1 MNDLQ
6 SKPTGKR
13 GWLIFIVVMA
23 VLAGGVWW
31 VVHKQNASMGKGFK
45 GKFDPSDRPVPVLT
59 ATVATRD
66 VNVFLHALGTV
77 TSKNT
82 VVVKSRVDGLLEK
95 VLFREGQ
102 MVKAGQVLAQ
112 LDAKPFQVALEQ
124 AQAQLMKDKSLLE
137 NAKRDAARY
146 QDLLAKNSIAK
157 QTADTQFALVKQYEA
172 TVAADQAQV
181 DNARINLGYCRIVAP
196 ISGRVGLRAVDAGN
210 MVHQSDANGI
220 VSIVQLEPITA
231 VFSIPEDKL
240 PQVQA
245 AMKGN
250 AKVPVNALDKAQN
263 TTLSKGYLL
272 TTDNQID
279 SATGTIKAKAEF
291 ANTDQALFPNQFVN
305 VDVLVDVAKNAL
317 VVPVAAIQ
325 QGREGDFVYIAQPD
339 NTVKLANVTTGP
351 QDDEVVTITK
361 GLEAGQV
368 VVVDGSGKLKDGS
381 KIKVVNAAK
390 SRG

>member
-6 SKPTGKR
+6 GKPSGKR
-13 GWLIFIVVMA
+13 GWLIFILIMA
-23 VLAGGVWW
+23 VVAGGIGW
-31 VVHKQNASMGKGFK
+31 VVHKQNSSLGKGFK

-59 ATVATRD
+59 STVVTQD
-66 VNVFLHALGTV
+66 MNVYLHALGTV

-95 VLFREGQ
+95 ILFREGQ
-102 MVKAGQVLAQ
+102 MVKAGEVLAQ
-112 LDAKPFQVALEQ
+112 IDPRPFQVALNQ

-172 TVAADQAQV
+172 SVAADQAQV

-245 AMKGN
+245 AVKGN
-250 AKVPVNALDKAQN
+250 AKVPVSALDKAQN

-279 SATGTIKAKAEF
+279 PATGTIKAKAEF
-291 ANTDQALFPNQFVN
+291 ANADQALFPNQFVN
-305 VDVLVDVAKNAL
+305 IEVLVDVVKSAV

-325 QGREGDFVYIAQPD
+325 QGRDGDFVYVAKPD
-339 NTVKLANVTTGP
+339 GTVALTKVTTGP
-351 QDDEVVTITK
+351 QDDERVAITK
-361 GLEAGQV
+361 GLNAGQV

-390 SRG
+390 KRD

>member
-13 GWLIFIVVMA
+13 GWLIFLVVMA
-23 VLAGGVWW
+23 LLAGGVWW
-31 VVHKQNASMGKGFK
+31 VVHKQNSSAGKGFK

-95 VLFREGQ
+95 ILFKEGQ
-102 MVKAGQVLAQ
+102 MVKAGQLLAQ
-112 LDAKPFQVALEQ
+112 IDPKPFQIALNQ

-146 QDLLAKNSIAK
+146 QDLLAKNSISR

-220 VSIVQLEPITA
+220 VNIVQLEPITA

-279 SATGTIKAKAEF
+279 PATGTIKAKAEF
-291 ANTDQALFPNQFVN
+291 ANADQALFPNQFVN
-305 VDVLVDVAKNAL
+305 VDVLVNVAKNAL

-325 QGREGDFVYIAQPD
+325 QGREGDFVYVAQPD
-339 NTVKLANVTTGP
+339 NTVKLAKVTAGP

-390 SRG
+390 SRE

>member
-23 VLAGGVWW
+23 LLAGGVWW

-181 DNARINLGYCRIVAP
+181 DNARINLDYCRIVAP

>member
-23 VLAGGVWW
+23 LLAGGVWW

-59 ATVATRD
+59 ATVETRD
-66 VNVFLHALGTV
+66 VNVFLHALGTI

-95 VLFREGQ
+95 VLFKEGQ

-181 DNARINLGYCRIVAP
+181 ENARINLGYCRIVAP

-250 AKVPVNALDKAQN
+250 AKVPVDALDKARN
-263 TTLSKGYLL
+263 VTLSKGALL

-279 SATGTIKAKAEF
+279 PATGTIKAKAEF

-325 QGREGDFVYIAQPD
+325 QGREGDFVYVTQPD
-339 NTVKLANVTTGP
+339 NTVKLAKVTTGP

-361 GLEAGQV
+361 GLQAGQV

>member
-181 DNARINLGYCRIVAP
+181 DNARINLDYCRIVAP

>member
-95 VLFREGQ
+95 VLFKEGQ

-137 NAKRDAARY
+137 NAKRDASRY

>member
-1 MNDLQ
+1 M
-6 SKPTGKR
+6 
-13 GWLIFIVVMA
+13 
-23 VLAGGVWW
+23 
-31 VVHKQNASMGKGFK
+31 VHKQNASMGKGFK

-59 ATVATRD
+59 ATVETRD
-66 VNVFLHALGTV
+66 VNVFLHALGTI

-95 VLFREGQ
+95 VLFKEGQ

-181 DNARINLGYCRIVAP
+181 ENARINLGYCRIVAP

-250 AKVPVNALDKAQN
+250 AKVPVDALDKARN
-263 TTLSKGYLL
+263 VTLSKGALL

-279 SATGTIKAKAEF
+279 PATGTIKAKAEF

-325 QGREGDFVYIAQPD
+325 QGREGDFVYVTQPD
-339 NTVKLANVTTGP
+339 NTVKLAKVTTGP

-361 GLEAGQV
+361 GLQAGQV